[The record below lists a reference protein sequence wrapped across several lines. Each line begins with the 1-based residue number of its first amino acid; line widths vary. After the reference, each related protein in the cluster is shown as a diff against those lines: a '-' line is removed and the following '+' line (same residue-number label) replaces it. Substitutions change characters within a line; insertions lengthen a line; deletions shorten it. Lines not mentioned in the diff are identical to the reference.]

1 METKTNPTLTKYDK
15 KLQARREA
23 EAKEKK
29 QQTIT
34 GIIIAAVVVC
44 IIAIMIV
51 TPIRNK
57 KAAHD
62 TYVMVGEHEVSMI
75 EYNYYYASTVNQFLN
90 VYSSILPY
98 LGLDTTQS
106 FATQQYSDTLTWQ
119 DFFDHMARGYLVES
133 KTLVDDAAANNFS
146 YDVTEDYAEY
156 IDVIAEA
163 AKNAG
168 MSESKYYTSFY
179 GDYATKETLKPIM
192 EEYLL
197 GQAYYEY
204 LVEQNAPTE
213 EEITTYYEENK
224 KDYDTVDYRIF
235 TIAADVA
242 EDADEATVT
251 AAMEEAKKTAD
262 EMAKRV
268 EAGEDFAEL
277 CREYATED
285 KKETY
290 ADDAASLKEGIS
302 YSSANT
308 LCSDWL
314 FDETRA
320 VNDVTVTA
328 NISSNVYY
336 VVTFLGRAFD
346 EANRETI
353 SNTIAS
359 EAVAAY
365 LETLTDEYIIED
377 TEGNVIY
384 RPGDTLE

>member
-168 MSESKYYTSFY
+168 MSESK
-179 GDYATKETLKPIM
+179 
-192 EEYLL
+192 
-197 GQAYYEY
+197 
-204 LVEQNAPTE
+204 
-213 EEITTYYEENK
+213 
-224 KDYDTVDYRIF
+224 
-235 TIAADVA
+235 
-242 EDADEATVT
+242 
-251 AAMEEAKKTAD
+251 
-262 EMAKRV
+262 
-268 EAGEDFAEL
+268 
-277 CREYATED
+277 
-285 KKETY
+285 
-290 ADDAASLKEGIS
+290 
-302 YSSANT
+302 
-308 LCSDWL
+308 
-314 FDETRA
+314 
-320 VNDVTVTA
+320 
-328 NISSNVYY
+328 
-336 VVTFLGRAFD
+336 
-346 EANRETI
+346 
-353 SNTIAS
+353 
-359 EAVAAY
+359 
-365 LETLTDEYIIED
+365 
-377 TEGNVIY
+377 
-384 RPGDTLE
+384 